1 MKKEVKYLILVLL
14 AVGIA
19 SFAAYKFL
27 VVPGADPRSQ
37 VKTGNPQFSL
47 VSNMASNHS
56 FSYGPVDAK
65 VTVVEFFDP
74 ECESC
79 SAIAPQI
86 KKEMKFYE
94 GKVRWVFRYMPYH
107 NNSKNAIAALEA
119 ARKQDLFL
127 EAMTALFE
135 TQHQWGEKQESTKD
149 MIVKIVTAVPGID
162 KVKFM
167 QDLEDPATN
176 DIIVK
181 DQTEGKQAG
190 VKGTP
195 SFYVNGVMLERLSLD
210 DLIASINRGLGE

>member
-1 MKKEVKYLILVLL
+1 MKKEVKYLLGTLFVVI
-14 AVGIA
+14 AA
-19 SFAAYKFL
+19 SFAVYQFALKQN
-27 VVPGADPRSQ
+27 VNPQ
-37 VKTGNPQFSL
+37 VKMETPAFPLITNL
-47 VSNMASNHS
+47 VASHS
-56 FSYGPVDAK
+56 FVYGPADAK

-107 NNSKNAIAALEA
+107 HNSKNAVAALEA

-127 EAMTALFE
+127 EAMTLLFE
-135 TQHQWGEKQESTKD
+135 TQHQWGEKQVSTKD
-149 MIVKIVTAVPGID
+149 EIVKIVTSIKGLNKAQ
-162 KVKFM
+162 FM
-167 QDLEDPATN
+167 KDLDDSVTGE
-176 DIIVK
+176 ILVK

-195 SFYVNGVMLERLSLD
+195 SFFVNGVILERLSLD
-210 DLIASINRGLGE
+210 DLISKINAGLAE

>member
-1 MKKEVKYLILVLL
+1 MKKEIKYLILVLL
-14 AVGIA
+14 IVGSA

-27 VVPGADPRSQ
+27 ATSGINPQSE
-37 VKTGNPQFSL
+37 VKMGNPQFSL
-47 VSNMASNHS
+47 VSNMASSHS

-107 NNSKNAIAALEA
+107 FNSKNAIAALEA
-119 ARKQDLFL
+119 ARKQNLFL

-135 TQHQWGEKQESTKD
+135 TQTQWGEKQVSTKD
-149 MIVKIVTAVPGID
+149 LIVQIVTAVPGID
-162 KVKFM
+162 KTKFM
-167 QDLEDPATN
+167 QDLEDPAIN
-176 DIIVK
+176 DIILK

-210 DLIASINRGLGE
+210 DLIAQINRGLGE